1 MQILTAAQV
10 AKLVEAEPTTIEQL
24 FREGIAPGCKLG
36 RGWVTTDVDFFNF
49 VSAKCKANTEPKKCH
64 STNAV
69 KSGGRN
75 TQLTDNYLE
84 SLLVSE
90 KKDPHKKF
98 TRNLKVVS

>member
-1 MQILTAAQV
+1 MQILTATQA
-10 AKLVEAEPTTIEQL
+10 AALVEAEPTTIEQL
-24 FREGIAPGCKLG
+24 FREGIAPGCKFG
-36 RGWVTTDVDFFNF
+36 RGWVTTDIDFFNF

-75 TQLTDNYLE
+75 TRLMDNHLE

-90 KKDPHKKF
+90 KKNSPRKS
-98 TRNLKVVS
+98 TSSLKIVK